1 MIIWGLL
8 FQLVAFFV
16 IFAKLGFE
24 TLAWF
29 MLFLQPILASVLLI
43 RAFFIGYA
51 ENKYFKI
58 VYWIHWGNLLYNS
71 VQLILCGTTFW
82 ESIGFV
88 FGTTRNI
95 LLCIINYLTIYYLS
109 KALELLVPQ
118 KERKSLIHEKL
129 KTVRFLIVV
138 ELIFQYIYENLPAVS
153 SVVLLALGIL
163 IGIYVK
169 EIMNIRAVRKL
180 LDDYC
185 YSIVITPKRTQR
197 ISNVLLIV
205 EVMLTIFMT
214 VWLVKISDEVREPVQ
229 MIDLEQEQADYDMEE
244 VQKVREKLIALGME
258 AYIAND
264 LLPQDV
270 MRFANVK
277 NLMKTSQVQ
286 YFPYAKAHVK
296 ATIYMGEL
304 LYQEEEISAGK
315 SLENSGNYFDEMLF
329 YIEWLEEPA
338 KAYGVR
344 IALSFGSYMT
354 IPELAGENRFVQITE
369 KDGKTV
375 YYDFNIKNSKKNG
388 ENDIVT
394 NQKNATG
401 VFLESATEYRSYS
414 VQRTFSTII
423 PSTLS
428 INIIFIKEQEIFPFQ
443 SLLEINNQYQSYS
456 QVLNVESVLAIPYE
470 NRWIDGMFG
479 LPDYDNNDIRFL
491 AFVRRGLA
499 DYEHIRS
506 ENMEDLYDDYDAKKK
521 YQQALFFEIFND

>member
-1 MIIWGLL
+1 
-8 FQLVAFFV
+8 
-16 IFAKLGFE
+16 
-24 TLAWF
+24 
-29 MLFLQPILASVLLI
+29 
-43 RAFFIGYA
+43 
-51 ENKYFKI
+51 
-58 VYWIHWGNLLYNS
+58 
-71 VQLILCGTTFW
+71 
-82 ESIGFV
+82 
-88 FGTTRNI
+88 
-95 LLCIINYLTIYYLS
+95 
-109 KALELLVPQ
+109 
-118 KERKSLIHEKL
+118 
-129 KTVRFLIVV
+129 
-138 ELIFQYIYENLPAVS
+138 
-153 SVVLLALGIL
+153 
-163 IGIYVK
+163 
-169 EIMNIRAVRKL
+169 
-180 LDDYC
+180 
-185 YSIVITPKRTQR
+185 
-197 ISNVLLIV
+197 
-205 EVMLTIFMT
+205 
-214 VWLVKISDEVREPVQ
+214 
-229 MIDLEQEQADYDMEE
+229 
-244 VQKVREKLIALGME
+244 ME

-354 IPELAGENRFVQITE
+354 IPEPAGENRFVQITE

-401 VFLESATEYRSYS
+401 VFLESATKYRSYS
-414 VQRTFSTII
+414 VQRTFSTNI

-428 INIIFIKEQEIFPFQ
+428 IDIIFIKEQEIFPFQ